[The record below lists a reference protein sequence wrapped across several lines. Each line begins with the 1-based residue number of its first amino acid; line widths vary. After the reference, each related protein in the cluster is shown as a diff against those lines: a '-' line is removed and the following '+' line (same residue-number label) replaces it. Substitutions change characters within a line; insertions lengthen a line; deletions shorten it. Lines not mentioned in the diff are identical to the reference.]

1 MEHRLK
7 VSWPRHKREE
17 ISGNSTEWNKQAAN
31 RVKNEEGCPGGRLP
45 SEKEVKQVDFKASRK
60 FAEAFGMVVDFEDG
74 GGSSCRA
81 KADK

>member
-1 MEHRLK
+1 M
-7 VSWPRHKREE
+7 
-17 ISGNSTEWNKQAAN
+17 
-31 RVKNEEGCPGGRLP
+31 KNEEGCPRGRLP

-60 FAEAFGMVVDFEDG
+60 FAEAFGMVVDLEDG